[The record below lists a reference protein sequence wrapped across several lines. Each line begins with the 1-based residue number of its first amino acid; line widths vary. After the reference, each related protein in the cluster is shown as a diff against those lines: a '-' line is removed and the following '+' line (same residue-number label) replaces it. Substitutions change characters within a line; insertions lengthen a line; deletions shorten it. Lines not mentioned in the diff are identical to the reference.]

1 MGRGLLDYLK
11 INRAGPLEN
20 TGAVPGLYYSLLYTL
35 PPPHTQGLECRKQ
48 SNSVFK

>member
-20 TGAVPGLYYSLLYTL
+20 TGAVHGLYYSLLYN
-35 PPPHTQGLECRKQ
+35 PPPTHNQIASLNEISYQ
-48 SNSVFK
+48 